1 MWLLIYFSDFSLSAF
16 ELALKIKV
24 NGGKLESES
33 VPLKQDIYFL
43 DGGADSE
50 VQSFTLQ
57 QCRGGE
63 KLYSVQCAEGKGKR
77 VRGRGGRGKGTVE
90 DVAPS
95 RHHPPLSTTSIHLV
109 E

>member
-43 DGGADSE
+43 DCVVGTE
-50 VQSFTLQ
+50 VQSFALQ
-57 QCRGGE
+57 QCR
-63 KLYSVQCAEGKGKR
+63 V
-77 VRGRGGRGKGTVE
+77 GR
-90 DVAPS
+90 S
-95 RHHPPLSTTSIHLV
+95 
-109 E
+109 